1 MTEELKTYLGNRQS
15 DALLIESLLSTA
27 MACAG
32 SGRQDMM
39 LDLIDSAHDAASKL
53 NNDLDS
59 ASLPKGSAA

>member
-1 MTEELKTYLGNRQS
+1 MTEELETYLGSRQS
-15 DALLIESLLSTA
+15 DALLIEKLLSAA

-32 SGRQDMM
+32 SGRHDMM